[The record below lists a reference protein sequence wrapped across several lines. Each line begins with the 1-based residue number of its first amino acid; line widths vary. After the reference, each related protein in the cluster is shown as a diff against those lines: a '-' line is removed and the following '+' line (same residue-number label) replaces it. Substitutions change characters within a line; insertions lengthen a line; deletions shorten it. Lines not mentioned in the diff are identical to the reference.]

1 LIEIGQYKSTFIR
14 CCGILYRE
22 NNSFEFKE
30 ARKKKEGFK
39 MKDIFSNIEQQI
51 ENIDAKIEGIVQ
63 DATDSKNYEKLNQ
76 KINDMVNSSTSA
88 FEKGYARAEKVVSAQ
103 AEKFK
108 SSFEGQKEQVKN
120 HTEEF
125 KKASQPAK
133 PAKKDLFANKDG
145 SGGTALMVVG
155 IVFSSIT
162 LLGIFTLL
170 ILSWVPIA
178 GGIFAIINRF
188 ILLPVLSIFIIM
200 IIGGVMMK
208 GRGARFKKY
217 IQVLNGKMQAEIS
230 SLARAVN
237 KTENF
242 VRRDLKRMI
251 NSNWFKQGSLTAD
264 QQTLIVCQ
272 GAYEEYQTT
281 KQRTFEAQHRQE
293 EIQRMHD
300 QLPAQAREII
310 QKGEDFIKEIHG
322 NKVAI
327 SEYDLTIKLSHLESI
342 LKKIF
347 KRVEKH
353 PEVVPQMRKMMDYY
367 LPTTIKLL
375 QAYVQ
380 LDKQAI
386 QGVNILSAKT
396 EIEGSIDTLTLAYE
410 KLLDD
415 LFEDIMLDVSTDISV
430 LNTMLA
436 QDGLTNGD
444 FENMN
449 KRGAE

>member
-1 LIEIGQYKSTFIR
+1 
-14 CCGILYRE
+14 
-22 NNSFEFKE
+22 
-30 ARKKKEGFK
+30 

-51 ENIDAKIEGIVQ
+51 ENIDAKIESIVK

-88 FEKGYARAEKVVSAQ
+88 FEKGYARAEKVV
-103 AEKFK
+103 
-108 SSFEGQKEQVKN
+108 KEQSDR
-120 HTEEF
+120 F
-125 KKASQPAK
+125 KKSYEVQQENIRGYHEEYKK
-133 PAKKDLFANKDG
+133 PKVKSKELFAKKDG
-145 SGGTALMVVG
+145 VY
-155 IVFSSIT
+155 
-162 LLGIFTLL
+162 
-170 ILSWVPIA
+170 A
-178 GGIFAIINRF
+178 GGVALTIIGF
-188 ILLPVLSIFIIM
+188 ILTGLLSLGSLAMWILHSALPGNIFLSINQHVFAPLIVIFLLVAFIGLLM
-200 IIGGVMMK
+200 SSRV
-208 GRGARFKKY
+208 RRFRKY
-217 IQVLNGKMQAEIS
+217 IQVLAGDTQVEVSELASSVGKS
-230 SLARAVN
+230 VN
-237 KTENF
+237 F
-242 VRRDLKRMI
+242 IRRDLKSMI
-251 NSNWFKQGSLTAD
+251 ATNWFKEGYLTHD
-264 QQTLIVCQ
+264 GQVLIISKA
-272 GAYEEYQTT
+272 AYEEYKVNQ
-281 KQRTFEAQHRQE
+281 QYRLEAEQRQE
-293 EIQRMHD
+293 QIRQMHE
-300 QLPAQAREII
+300 QLPVQARAII
-310 QKGEDFIKEIHG
+310 GQGEDFIKAIHG

-375 QAYVQ
+375 EAYVQ

-396 EIEGSIDTLTLAYE
+396 EIEESIDTLTLAYE

-415 LFEDIMLDVSTDISV
+415 LFEDIMIDVSTDISV

-444 FENMN
+444 FENMD

>member
-1 LIEIGQYKSTFIR
+1 
-14 CCGILYRE
+14 
-22 NNSFEFKE
+22 
-30 ARKKKEGFK
+30 

-63 DATDSKNYEKLNQ
+63 DATDAKNYEKLNQ
-76 KINDMVNSSTSA
+76 KINDMVNNSTSA
-88 FEKGYARAEKVVSAQ
+88 FEKGYARAEKVVNVHAQ
-103 AEKFK
+103 KLK
-108 SSFEGQKEQVKN
+108 TSFEGQKQQVRN
-120 HTEEF
+120 YTEEF
-125 KKASQPAK
+125 KKASQSS
-133 PAKKDLFANKDG
+133 KKDLFANKDA

-155 IVFSSIT
+155 IVFASIT

-170 ILSWVPIA
+170 VLSWIPFT
-178 GGIFAIINRF
+178 GEIFAIINRF
-188 ILLPVLSIFIIM
+188 VLFPVLSIFTIM
-200 IIGGVMMK
+200 IIGGVTMK

-217 IQVLNGKMQAEIS
+217 IQVLNGKMQADTS
-230 SLARAVN
+230 DLAHAVN
-237 KTENF
+237 RSENF
-242 VRRDLKRMI
+242 IRKDLKKMI
-251 NSNWFKQGSLTAD
+251 NAGWFKQGRLTGD
-264 QQTLIVCQ
+264 QKTLIVCQ
-272 GAYEEYQTT
+272 GVYEEYQAN
-281 KQRTFEAQHRQE
+281 QQQIFEAQHRQE

-300 QLPAQAREII
+300 QLPVQAREII

-353 PEVVPQMRKMMDYY
+353 PEVVPMMRKMMDYY

-386 QGVNILSAKT
+386 QGANILSAKT
-396 EIEGSIDTLTLAYE
+396 EIEGSIDTLMLAYE

-444 FENMN
+444 FKNVN
-449 KRGAE
+449 KRGVE

>member
-1 LIEIGQYKSTFIR
+1 
-14 CCGILYRE
+14 
-22 NNSFEFKE
+22 
-30 ARKKKEGFK
+30 

-63 DATDSKNYEKLNQ
+63 NATDSKNYEKLNQ
-76 KINDMVNSSTSA
+76 KINDMVNSSANA
-88 FEKGYARAEKVVSAQ
+88 FEKGYARAEEVVSAH

-108 SSFEGQKEQVKN
+108 ASSEGQKEKVKN

-125 KKASQPAK
+125 KKASQLS
-133 PAKKDLFANKDG
+133 KKDLFARKDG

-155 IVFSSIT
+155 IVFASIT
-162 LLGIFTLL
+162 FLGIFALL
-170 ILSWVPIA
+170 VLSSLPIA
-178 GGIFAIINRF
+178 GGVLAIINRF
-188 ILLPVLSIFIIM
+188 VLIPVFIIFIIM
-200 IIGGVMMK
+200 IIGGSTMK
-208 GRGARFKKY
+208 GRGDRFKKY
-217 IQVLNGKMQAEIS
+217 IQVLNGKMHAEVND
-230 SLARAVN
+230 LAHVVN
-237 KTENF
+237 KTEKF
-242 VRRDLKRMI
+242 VRKDLKNMI
-251 NSNWFKQGSLTAD
+251 KSNWFKQGRLTGD
-264 QQTLIVCQ
+264 QKTLIVCQ
-272 GAYEEYQTT
+272 GAYEEYQVSQ
-281 KQRTFEAQHRQE
+281 KRTFEDQLRQE
-293 EIQRMHD
+293 QIQRMHE
-300 QLPAQAREII
+300 QLPVQAREII
-310 QKGEDFIKEIHG
+310 RRGDDLIKEVYE

-327 SEYDLTIKLSHLESI
+327 SEYEMTIKLSHLESV

-367 LPTTIKLL
+367 LPTTVKLL
-375 QAYVQ
+375 KAYVQ

-396 EIEGSIDTLTLAYE
+396 EIEESLDTLISAYE

-436 QDGLTNGD
+436 QDGLTNDD
-444 FENMN
+444 FGNNNILEDID